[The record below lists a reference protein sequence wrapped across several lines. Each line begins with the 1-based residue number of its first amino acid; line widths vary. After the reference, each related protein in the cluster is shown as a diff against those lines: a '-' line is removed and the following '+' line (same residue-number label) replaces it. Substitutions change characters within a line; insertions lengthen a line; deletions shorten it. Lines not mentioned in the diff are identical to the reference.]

1 MICKHTHIYL
11 YIYIYKWLWKCPIYI
26 KQPGTQGLICCS
38 GSGSLSEGGN
48 LCLGNVCLEPTAWDY
63 FCCCLVEKIVYSAG
77 AKCGFVPS
85 LLGDFCWSI
94 LRKPFALGCHLPEY
108 SAKITTLRLTLR
120 SFHRRI
126 HIYIYTYIHIYIY
139 TYIHIYM
146 CVQLY
151 AFICVYDMDQKN
163 IWIFQSSLLNE

>member
-1 MICKHTHIYL
+1 MIMKMS
-11 YIYIYKWLWKCPIYI
+11 YIHQATRYSRAHLLQWIWFFVRRG
-26 KQPGTQGLICCS
+26 QPLPWQCLSWTN
-38 GSGSLSEGGN
+38 SLRLFLLLPRGK
-48 LCLGNVCLEPTAWDY
+48 
-63 FCCCLVEKIVYSAG
+63 KIVYSAG

-85 LLGDFCWSI
+85 LIGDFCWSI

-139 TYIHIYM
+139 TYIHIYIYTYIHIYM